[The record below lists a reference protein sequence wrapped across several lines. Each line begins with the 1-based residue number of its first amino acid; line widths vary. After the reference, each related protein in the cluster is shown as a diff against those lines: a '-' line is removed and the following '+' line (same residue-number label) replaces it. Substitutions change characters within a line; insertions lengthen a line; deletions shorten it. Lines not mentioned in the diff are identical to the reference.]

1 MSHPFRPCSLPAAG
15 LGFAAILALSSCN
28 GEIDLEKPAPHDELA
43 GLTRK
48 DFAAALERPEAAPP
62 PMARQAGRQSER
74 ARRLAGERAQVD
86 PGPLVT
92 ISVNETVPL
101 KDVLISLARQADRE
115 IEIDPRIEGGII
127 LSVRNRPFLK
137 VIERIAKLGGLR
149 FTIQEGI
156 LRVELD
162 EPYSK
167 SYELSFLDVERE
179 FTSSVST
186 SVNVYSGGDSG
197 SGGGGNGS
205 TNSISTTSSNHL
217 WEDVENTLTQLL
229 SSHAPERLVDRPI
242 GTTALLQLPE
252 QNGEAV
258 NLGTDSGNLA
268 AAIEGAE
275 AVTSA
280 VSAAL
285 TPPASTSSLATG
297 AGSAANGSGSGSG
310 SGSAGGTGGG
320 ASHYFTLNRAAGLLN
335 VHATER
341 QHEAIADYLDRLE
354 RSLTSQV
361 LIEAKILEVRL
372 NDEFHTGINWRM
384 VLGDASAAAPLGGS
398 LTPNPGPFDNLITAI
413 PNAFSIAIDS
423 DDFDGV
429 LSLVETFGT
438 TRTLSSPRVTV
449 LQGHTAV
456 LKVTENQV
464 FFRLDYERE
473 EDDSGTDRITV
484 SSEINTVPVGV
495 VVTVQPAIDLRAETV
510 SMTLRP
516 TITRVT
522 GTVDDPAVSIASN
535 NSVRSVVPV
544 VAVQEIDSV
553 VKMDSGDTIVM
564 GGLMQDD
571 VSRDD
576 QGVPFLSTIP
586 LLGNLFKARDEVTD
600 RNELVIFLRATIVP
614 RDNPVDD
621 KDLDLYR
628 EFARDPRPFAEPS
641 AGPAL
646 PSTP

>member
-1 MSHPFRPCSLPAAG
+1 MEFLAPGRRTRRRSGVSG
-15 LGFAAILALSSCN
+15 LALLAALGLAACGS
-28 GEIDLEKPAPHDELA
+28 EIDLGKTAPHDELA
-43 GLTRK
+43 GLTRE
-48 DFAAALERPEAAPP
+48 DFAAALERRETASGLRAERS
-62 PMARQAGRQSER
+62 ARRPASR
-74 ARRLAGERAQVD
+74 ARRLAEEKVQAD
-86 PGPLVT
+86 PGPSVT
-92 ISVNETVPL
+92 LSVNETVPL

-149 FTIQEGI
+149 FSIEDGI

-162 EPYSK
+162 EPYHK
-167 SYELSFLDVERE
+167 AYALSFLDVERE
-179 FTSSVST
+179 FSSSVNT
-186 SVNVYSGGDSG
+186 SVNVYSGGG
-197 SGGGGNGS
+197 SGGSGGNGS
-205 TNSISTTSSNHL
+205 TNSISTSSTNHL
-217 WEDVENTLTQLL
+217 WKDIESTLEQLL
-229 SSHAPERLVDRPI
+229 ASHAPPRLVDRPLGS
-242 GTTALLQLPE
+242 GTLVQLPE
-252 QNGEAV
+252 QGSEAV
-258 NLGTDSGNLA
+258 NLGTESGDLTAALA
-268 AAIEGAE
+268 AAD
-275 AVTSA
+275 
-280 VSAAL
+280 AL
-285 TPPASTSSLATG
+285 ASTARSGLSGSS
-297 AGSAANGSGSGSG
+297 SDDAANAAASTQE
-310 SGSAGGTGGG
+310 GGNDETN
-320 ASHYFTLNRAAGLLN
+320 HYFTLNRTAGLLN

-341 QHEAIADYLDRLE
+341 QHAAIADYLDRLE

-361 LIEAKILEVRL
+361 LIEAKILEVNL
-372 NDEFHTGINWRM
+372 AEEFHTGINWRA
-384 VLGDASAAAPLGGS
+384 VLGDTSAAAPLGGS
-398 LTPNPGPFDNLITAI
+398 LTPQPGPFDSLVTAL
-413 PNAFSIAIDS
+413 PNAFSIALDTG
-423 DDFDGV
+423 DLEGV

-438 TRTLSSPRVTV
+438 ARTLSSPRVTV

-473 EDDSGTDRITV
+473 EDDNGTDRITV

-495 VVTVQPAIDLRAETV
+495 VVTVQPAIDLETETV

-535 NSVRSVVPV
+535 NSVRSTVPV

-576 QGVPFLSTIP
+576 QGVPMLSTIP
-586 LLGNLFKARDEVTD
+586 LFGHLFKARDEMTD
-600 RNELVIFLRATIVP
+600 RSELVIFLRATIIEA
-614 RDNPVDD
+614 DDPVGD

-641 AGPAL
+641 AGPAQ
-646 PSTP
+646 PPVRP